1 VPPLFRSLIGAA
13 TTATRRQCRRRL
25 LADKGGHQIRA
36 ADEAELVRGS
46 QTGPG
51 GAGCLLARPEPDPQQ
66 AAPTAARPTI
76 GGVDRRARIATALE
90 RSRSSRT
97 SRAPRSLPRA
107 ERNCQPGRRANCSRQ
122 GSGLSI
128 RAAERLLASCGSPA
142 SKRSWVRT
150 SLLIWIVGAAP
161 AGRALRHSSERPG
174 RADRTHAP
182 AHTQAPAVA
191 GSDDRIRDPVPAR
204 RASVSATTRSRG
216 SASSSPDA
224 RRGHDEQIRPA
235 AYARV
240 VRLFRRRGLARHSGA
255 WAVAIRMPSERLP
268 A

>member
-1 VPPLFRSLIGAA
+1 M
-13 TTATRRQCRRRL
+13 
-25 LADKGGHQIRA
+25 
-36 ADEAELVRGS
+36 
-46 QTGPG
+46 
-51 GAGCLLARPEPDPQQ
+51 
-66 AAPTAARPTI
+66 
-76 GGVDRRARIATALE
+76 E

-150 SLLIWIVGAAP
+150 SLLLWIVGAAP

-182 AHTQAPAVA
+182 AHEQAHGSALPMVLGGAHSPRRSGSPRSSRFRLRVERVVPTAFPEPGA
-191 GSDDRIRDPVPAR
+191 GSPVGPAARTR
-204 RASVSATTRSRG
+204 RRKGAARSPVRE
-216 SASSSPDA
+216 SSS
-224 RRGHDEQIRPA
+224 
-235 AYARV
+235 V
-240 VRLFRRRGLARHSGA
+240 
-255 WAVAIRMPSERLP
+255 
-268 A
+268 